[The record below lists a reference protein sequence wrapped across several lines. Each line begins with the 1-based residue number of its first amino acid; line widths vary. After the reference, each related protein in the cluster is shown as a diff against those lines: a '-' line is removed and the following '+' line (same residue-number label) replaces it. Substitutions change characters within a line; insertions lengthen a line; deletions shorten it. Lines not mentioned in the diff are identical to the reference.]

1 MRQLGLR
8 TACSV
13 AVALALGAAA
23 RTPAVAAP
31 VGEALAAARPANGVY
46 IGKTAQGHAVKL
58 TIRKGVVRPAVRF
71 TISGTGGCSLSVY
84 LVRATKVKPNGTFRL
99 SSAGMTITGRFV
111 KPTLI
116 KGTIAAPSCASAP
129 DRVAYTARRRA

>member
-8 TACSV
+8 TACFV

-31 VGEALAAARPANGVY
+31 AGEALAAARPANGVY

-71 TISGTGGCSLSVY
+71 TISGPGGCSLSVY
-84 LVRATKVKPNGTFRL
+84 LVRATKVKNGTFRL

-116 KGTIAAPSCASAP
+116 KGTIAAPSCESAP
-129 DRVAYTARRRA
+129 DRVAYTARGRA